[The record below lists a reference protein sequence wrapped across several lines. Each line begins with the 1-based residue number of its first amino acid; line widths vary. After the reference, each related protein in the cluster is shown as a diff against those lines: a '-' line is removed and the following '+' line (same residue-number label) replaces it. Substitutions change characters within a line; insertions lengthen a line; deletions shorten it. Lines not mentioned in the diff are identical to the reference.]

1 MSTFVD
7 TAREGDMCNILYL
20 CVGKGYLQLDSPY
33 YNVWFVWLFILL
45 REYLHW
51 ACSGVWFVFVLCR
64 LSPGRYTN
72 GITLQWSSKFHYI
85 HGPLSF
91 FCLFLFQLGN
101 KKKENKKR
109 KKKSDSCNHLCSV
122 FLQLQQGKTTRQM
135 FFLFGTCIILNANML
150 YNFEP
155 GPYKNPPLTV
165 SRLHL
170 LK

>member
-1 MSTFVD
+1 
-7 TAREGDMCNILYL
+7 MCGNGLFTIGFSLL
-20 CVGKGYLQLDSPY
+20 QCVICLIVYFAKGIFTLGLQWC
-33 YNVWFVWLFILL
+33 VV
-45 REYLHW
+45 
-51 ACSGVWFVFVLCR
+51 CFVLCR
-64 LSPGRYTN
+64 LSPGRYTD

>member
-1 MSTFVD
+1 MIKSKNKDLLISLSKALASVY
-7 TAREGDMCNILYL
+7 MCNILYL

-91 FCLFLFQLGN
+91 FCLFLFQLGKM
-101 KKKENKKR
+101 KKKKVTLVTIYVLCFYSSNKAKQHGR
-109 KKKSDSCNHLCSV
+109 CFS
-122 FLQLQQGKTTRQM
+122 FLEHVSFSM
-135 FFLFGTCIILNANML
+135 PICCIILSQVHIKI
-150 YNFEP
+150 P
-155 GPYKNPPLTV
+155 
-165 SRLHL
+165 R
-170 LK
+170 

>member
-1 MSTFVD
+1 MGSWTRYIYPYRNRRVY
-7 TAREGDMCNILYL
+7 IIPKYL

-51 ACSGVWFVFVLCR
+51 ACSGVWFVLCCAGS
-64 LSPGRYTN
+64 LLDVILTVSHSN
-72 GITLQWSSKFHYI
+72 GAVNFIIFMDPSH
-85 HGPLSF
+85 F
-91 FCLFLFQLGN
+91 FCLFLFQLG
-101 KKKENKKR
+101 KKK

-150 YNFEP
+150 HNFEP